1 MQLRRLPPA
10 ILIALLL
17 LATDAAAKDAPCSS
31 PEECCSLCGS
41 DSERCA
47 RGPCSMNMVTRT
59 FFSVSV
65 PTDAVGFWDVVFS
78 SYGMV
83 PYLVPIA
90 LALEFILHRRS
101 WTRLFAFLFIPI
113 VAIINAVILVK
124 SLGECSECDRPC
136 GSCVASN
143 GMPSGHATNAI
154 GLCLWMILET
164 LLGVGKPWSA
174 GRKAATCVGL
184 VLLFV
189 PVPYSRVY
197 LGDHTEL
204 QVGIG
209 SADGVVLG
217 LVYFFVLRY
226 VVGRRLPGAT
236 ERMKQGRFRF
246 LNMTNDF
253 YLVGEP
259 LASLMTTDLQQQQ
272 QQHAYARADSME
284 GATAMK

>member
-1 MQLRRLPPA
+1 MHPRRALTA
-10 ILIALLL
+10 ASVALL
-17 LATDAAAKDAPCSS
+17 AISAVSAKDAPCSS
-31 PEECCSLCGS
+31 PEECCSLCGD

-47 RGPCSMNMVTRT
+47 RGPCSMNMITRT
-59 FFSVSV
+59 FFSISV
-65 PTDAVGFWDVVFS
+65 PADNVGFWDVVLSF
-78 SYGMV
+78 YGMV

-90 LALEFILHRRS
+90 IALELIIHRRS

-124 SLGECSECDRPC
+124 SLGECSECERPC
-136 GSCVASN
+136 GSCVSSN

-154 GLCLWMILET
+154 GLCLWLILET
-164 LLGVGKPWSA
+164 LLGVGKLW
-174 GRKAATCVGL
+174 KAATKIVACIGL

-189 PVPYSRVY
+189 PVPYSRMY
-197 LGDHTEL
+197 LGDHTGL
-204 QVGIG
+204 QVAIG

-236 ERMKQGRFRF
+236 ERMKLGRLGF

-253 YLVGEP
+253 YLVSEDRPTTLAP
-259 LASLMTTDLQQQQ
+259 LINTEQQQP
-272 QQHAYARADSME
+272 YVRSESME
-284 GATAMK
+284 DDAAGK